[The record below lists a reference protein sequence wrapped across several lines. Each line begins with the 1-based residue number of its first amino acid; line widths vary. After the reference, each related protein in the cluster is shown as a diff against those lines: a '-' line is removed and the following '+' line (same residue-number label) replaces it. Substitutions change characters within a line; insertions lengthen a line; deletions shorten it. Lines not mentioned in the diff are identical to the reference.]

1 MSNTAFKA
9 LIGLVTAAAMAFGL
23 DSLVHDTIGIS
34 NHSIV
39 IAALASSGCLGAV
52 CAFASIARRN
62 TK

>member
-1 MSNTAFKA
+1 MSNGAFKVPIV
-9 LIGLVTAAAMAFGL
+9 LTTAAAMAFGL

-39 IAALASSGCLGAV
+39 VGSLASAGCLAAV

-62 TK
+62 IN

>member
-1 MSNTAFKA
+1 M
-9 LIGLVTAAAMAFGL
+9 LIVLTTAAAMAFGL

-39 IAALASSGCLGAV
+39 VGSLASAGCLAAV

-62 TK
+62 VN